1 MNKFIFLL
9 LLIFTVLSF
18 GAKISVTNTTPGP
31 IIVKVYTV
39 GRGFMIQSKLI
50 MPKAEV
56 HFDGL
61 GRVWYDTVV
70 YDSNNKEVAAL
81 VLFCGS
87 FDNKFNPKAVVI
99 ESNGIYALKQTN
111 YKFSD
116 YAVLA
121 KK

>member
-1 MNKFIFLL
+1 MKLVIFVV
-9 LLIFTVLSF
+9 LILAVLSF
-18 GAKISVTNTTPGP
+18 GAKITITNTTPGP
-31 IIVKVYTV
+31 VIVKVYTV

-61 GRVWYDTVV
+61 ARVWYDTVV

-87 FDNKFNPKAVVI
+87 FDNKFNPKALVI
-99 ESNGIYALKQTN
+99 ESNGVYALKQTN

-116 YAVLA
+116 YGILY
-121 KK
+121 KKK